1 MFNVIRTRR
10 DTFVVVEGPQVS
22 STGVVGTY
30 PTLAAAVWEAGRRGE
45 DVRKTRNY
53 LLVGAAVWAAVL
65 VYQIIGALA

>member
-10 DTFVVVEGPQVS
+10 GSFVVIEGPQVS

-30 PTLAAAVWEAGRRGE
+30 PTLAAAVWEAKRHEE
-45 DVRKTRNY
+45 DARKTRNY

-65 VYQIIGALA
+65 AYQIAGAFA